1 MKRKMQSAALLFAH
15 LSIPFVVVFVAVP
28 ASAGME
34 AHFIY
39 TLSDFKGTVEAPMA
53 KMAVDRE
60 RNETYVIYQEAVHVF
75 DVNGMEI
82 YSFSDADTNLGT
94 VRDLVV
100 LPDGDII
107 TLSFLY
113 QYGKTKIIRRNYRGE
128 PISEM
133 EIKDLPSE
141 LAKFDP
147 NGMRYNNGLL
157 YFIDSKALQVVVTD
171 LNGSLKKSYDVR
183 PLLDLKPEEQTAG
196 DVMITGF
203 DVDPKGNILF
213 TISVLFRAY
222 VLYPDG
228 RLQGFGE
235 AGSLPGKFNIAS
247 DIAADNRGNYLVGD
261 KLKGAVQVFDKDFK
275 FLYMFGDWGGK
286 PGTLHSPVYI
296 AVNRKDMVFVSQSGH
311 GGVSVYRMFY

>member
-1 MKRKMQSAALLFAH
+1 MKRKVQYAVLFFAH
-15 LSIPFVVVFVAVP
+15 LSIPLVVVFVAVP

-34 AHFIY
+34 AHYIY

-53 KMAVDRE
+53 KLAVDHE
-60 RNETYVIYQEAVHVF
+60 RDETYVIYQEAIHVF

-82 YSFSDADTNLGT
+82 YSFSDADTSLGT

-107 TLSFLY
+107 TLAFVY
-113 QYGKTKIIRRNYRGE
+113 EAGKLKIIRRNYRGE
-128 PISEM
+128 PVSEIEM
-133 EIKDLPSE
+133 KGLPSG
-141 LAKFDP
+141 LADFNP
-147 NGMRYNNGLL
+147 TGMRYNNGLL
-157 YFIDSKALQVVVTD
+157 YFVDPKLLQVVVTD
-171 LNGSLKKSYDVR
+171 LNGSFKKVYNVR
-183 PLLDLKPEEQTAG
+183 PLLDLKPEEQTLG
-196 DVMITGF
+196 DVMFTGF
-203 DVDPKGNILF
+203 DVDAKGNMLF

-261 KLKGAVQVFDKDFK
+261 KLKGAIEVFDKDLNFV
-275 FLYMFGDWGGK
+275 YMFGDWGGK
-286 PGTLHSPVYI
+286 PGTLFSPSYI